1 MEEKD
6 EIIISPKLI
15 GEILKRNAVF
25 IAVVVVLAV
34 LGTFFY
40 TNFFV
45 TKQYTSTLSL
55 YVETVDVQSDSPS
68 AASAS
73 LTMQNYALKL
83 VPTYIRMLDTNTF
96 YTELSERLSEK
107 YTPTQLS
114 KMISFKS
121 DENTEVFDVKVV
133 SPSPTESKKIADT
146 IAEVAPETISNLK
159 TNAKLKVCDESQL
172 PTKHSS
178 PSVSRN
184 VIIAFFASLIV
195 SVGIAFIRHFMD
207 KKIKYDDEMTQIFDI
222 PVLAA
227 IPSFDSYI
235 SQKGKESAQK
245 SKEGSVKE
253 NG

>member
-1 MEEKD
+1 M
-6 EIIISPKLI
+6 II
-15 GEILKRNAVF
+15 EILKRNAIF
-25 IAVVVVLAV
+25 IVVVVVLTV

-55 YVETVDVQSDSPS
+55 YVETVDLQLDNPS

-73 LTMQNYALKL
+73 LNMQNYALKL

-96 YTELSERLSEK
+96 YSELSEHLSEK
-107 YTPTQLS
+107 YTAAQLS

-121 DENTEVFDVKVV
+121 DADTEVFDVKVV
-133 SPSPTESKKIADT
+133 SNSPTESKKIADT

-159 TNAKLKVCDESQL
+159 TNAKLKVCDEAQL
-172 PTKHSS
+172 PTS
-178 PSVSRN
+178 PSYPSLSRN
-184 VIIAFFASLIV
+184 LIIAFLASLVVAVAI
-195 SVGIAFIRHFMD
+195 SFIRHFMD
-207 KKIKYDDEMTQIFDI
+207 KKIKYDDEMTSIFDI

-227 IPSFDSYI
+227 IPSFDNYI
-235 SQKGKESAQK
+235 SQKG
-245 SKEGSVKE
+245 KEGSVKE

>member
-6 EIIISPKLI
+6 EIVISPKMI
-15 GEILKRNAVF
+15 AEILKRNAIF
-25 IAVVVVLAV
+25 IAIVVVLAV

-40 TNFFV
+40 TNFFI

-55 YVETVDVQSDSPS
+55 YVETVDVQPDNPS

-73 LTMQNYALKL
+73 LSMQNYALKL

-96 YTELSERLSEK
+96 YSELSERLSEK
-107 YTPTQLS
+107 YTASQLS

-121 DENTEVFDVKVV
+121 DADTEVFDVKVV
-133 SPSPTESKKIADT
+133 SSSPTESKKIADT

-159 TNAKLKVCDESQL
+159 SNAKLKVCDEAQM
-172 PTKHSS
+172 PTSHSY
-178 PSVSRN
+178 PSMSKN
-184 VIIAFFASLIV
+184 LIIAFFASLVIA
-195 SVGIAFIRHFMD
+195 VGIAFVRYFMD
-207 KKIKYDDEMTQIFDI
+207 KKIKYNDEMTTIFDI

-227 IPSFDSYI
+227 IPSFENYI
-235 SQKGKESAQK
+235 NQKG
-245 SKEGSVKE
+245 KEGSVKD

>member
-6 EIIISPKLI
+6 EIVISPKMI
-15 GEILKRNAVF
+15 AEILKRNAIF
-25 IAVVVVLAV
+25 IAIVVVLAV

-40 TNFFV
+40 TNFFI

-55 YVETVDVQSDSPS
+55 YVETVDVQPDNPS

-73 LTMQNYALKL
+73 LSMQNYALKL

-96 YTELSERLSEK
+96 YSELSERLSEK
-107 YTPTQLS
+107 YTASQLS

-133 SPSPTESKKIADT
+133 TDSPTESKKIADT

-159 TNAKLKVCDESQL
+159 SNAKLKVCDEAQM
-172 PTKHSS
+172 PTSHSY
-178 PSVSRN
+178 PSMSKN
-184 VIIAFFASLIV
+184 LIIAFFASLVIA
-195 SVGIAFIRHFMD
+195 VGIAFVRYFMD
-207 KKIKYDDEMTQIFDI
+207 KKIKYNDEMTTIFDI

-227 IPSFDSYI
+227 IPSFENYI
-235 SQKGKESAQK
+235 NQKG
-245 SKEGSVKE
+245 KEGSVKD